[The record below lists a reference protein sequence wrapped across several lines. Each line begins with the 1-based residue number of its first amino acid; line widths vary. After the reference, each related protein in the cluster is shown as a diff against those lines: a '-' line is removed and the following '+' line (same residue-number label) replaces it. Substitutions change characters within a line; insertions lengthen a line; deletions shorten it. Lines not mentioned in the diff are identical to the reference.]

1 MNMEKLNSLVIAL
14 GAPRSN
20 FEKKLL
26 NTTASIKF
34 AMSGSIA
41 NRSTVALAVVDTE
54 QMNAIKDRV
63 QMLVG
68 FIRLTAILAVICAA
82 AAFVL

>member
-1 MNMEKLNSLVIAL
+1 MIEKLNKKIIAL
-14 GAPRSN
+14 GAPKN
-20 FEKKLL
+20 KLEKTLL
-26 NTTASIKF
+26 NVASEIRF

-41 NRSTVALAVVDTE
+41 NESTVALAVVDTE